1 MKALLLILGL
11 LLLAVGIF
19 GAVAPEATLDLVGE
33 SHQEEYWGI
42 HEDTIPYPERLHR
55 TVYHID
61 PNIVRALGGAL
72 AAIGLVLVVYEIT
85 LERRGV

>member
-19 GAVAPEATLDLVGE
+19 GAVAPEATLDLVGQ
-33 SHQEEYWGI
+33 SHQEQHWSTHNGI
-42 HEDTIPYPERLHR
+42 IPYPQDR

-61 PNIVRALGGAL
+61 PSIVRALGGAL